1 MKNLCKK
8 TLAVFSSALMSGLL
22 LTSPFTASA
31 ADFRSGDAT
40 NDGTVDLYDAIAICK
55 HILKA
60 PALTGSNLKYA
71 DYNKDGNV
79 DLYDSIGISRL
90 ILCDSKLNEVL
101 NLINMKRSIENKPT
115 LEFDYN
121 IKDAAMKRA
130 SELPK
135 KWSGSTR
142 PDGSEFQTI
151 FTEFGIDYEY
161 CANSIAAVPA
171 TPKDLFTAMMDNS
184 EVKSNVLDS
193 KYTKVGI
200 GYYKTNDIYKHYW
213 AILLVG

>member
-1 MKNLCKK
+1 
-8 TLAVFSSALMSGLL
+8 MSRGL
-22 LTSPFTASA
+22 
-31 ADFRSGDAT
+31 GD
-40 NDGTVDLYDAIAICK
+40 VY
-55 HILKA
+55 
-60 PALTGSNLKYA
+60 
-71 DYNKDGNV
+71 
-79 DLYDSIGISRL
+79 
-90 ILCDSKLNEVL
+90 
-101 NLINMKRSIENKPT
+101 KRQ
-115 LEFDYN
+115 
-121 IKDAAMKRA
+121 
-130 SELPK
+130 ELPK